1 MIELKYNSYDEL
13 PISKYLEVKEV
24 LNNADEEDKFT
35 TEIELISLLC
45 GMSVDE
51 LMEKNV
57 QELQGI
63 TNKCA
68 FLAEPVIAS
77 DKIDK
82 VNVNGTEYV
91 VCTNLKDF
99 SVAQYVD
106 FQNYPKDEQHMAEN
120 LSTFVVPKGKKYGE
134 DYDIA
139 DTIKDFNEHMPTGTA
154 ISLQNF
160 FIKKLV
166 DCTKDT
172 LRSLIP
178 LMKREVKK
186 TKSKKKEETLKRLQE
201 MEEHM
206 YGFRW

>member
-1 MIELKYNSYDEL
+1 MIELKYHSYDEL
-13 PISKYLEVKEV
+13 PLNKYLEVREI

-35 TEIELISLLC
+35 TEIELISILC
-45 GMSVDE
+45 GITVDE

-82 VNVNGTEYV
+82 VVVNGTEYV

-139 DTIKDFNEHMPTGTA
+139 ETIKDFNEHMSIGTA

-166 DCTKDT
+166 VCTKNI
-172 LRSLIP
+172 LHSLIP
-178 LMKREVKK
+178 LMKMRVKK
-186 TKSKKKEETLKRLQE
+186 TKSKQKAEILKRLQDL
-201 MEEHM
+201 EHM
-206 YGFRW
+206 YGFRS